1 MLRRDW
7 SLLEYHCG
15 LWPFYWSAVRGL
27 WCRLEPEIEP
37 SRANCFVLCEEI
49 NDVFHYL
56 CWFQRRQKN
65 VQRFHG
71 LWRLLWK
78 ELLMMYA
85 CFESIVRGRCEQLSF
100 STQQEIFDDHEN
112 VNSLRVVRTSLKML
126 ENSVLFWSIVS
137 GGGRGTKLLST
148 YATTW
153 KSSEHF
159 NRPEVLVY
167 SEH

>member
-1 MLRRDW
+1 MTLSDW
-7 SLLEYHCG
+7 LLLEQHSG
-15 LWPFYWSAVRGL
+15 LWAFYWSTERDSAPCWGK
-27 WCRLEPEIEP
+27 CRALFP
-37 SRANCFVLCEEI
+37 NEI

-56 CWFQRRQKN
+56 CWFQRGQKN

-78 ELLMMYA
+78 ELLMVYVR
-85 CFESIVRGRCEQLSF
+85 FESIVRGRCEQLSF